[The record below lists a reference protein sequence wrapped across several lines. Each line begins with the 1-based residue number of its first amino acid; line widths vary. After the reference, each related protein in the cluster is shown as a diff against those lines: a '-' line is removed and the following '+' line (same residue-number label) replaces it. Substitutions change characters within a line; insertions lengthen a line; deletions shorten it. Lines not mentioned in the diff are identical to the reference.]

1 MTLGPID
8 EEGIREMQER
18 YAALDPSDKKIV
30 EEEEDKLLS
39 TLIYN
44 FTAYMVMMEVIIVC
58 NRGFISTG
66 FNTCKCCYSLTF
78 TMHFL
83 FKHFKVP
90 KNEITRKVRRLM
102 GKCHVTILYCEEINA
117 LLDELDLLVCI

>member
-18 YAALDPSDKKIV
+18 YEALETSDKKIV

-44 FTAYMVMMEVIIVC
+44 FTAYMIMMEVNIKI
-58 NRGFISTG
+58 
-66 FNTCKCCYSLTF
+66 
-78 TMHFL
+78 
-83 FKHFKVP
+83 
-90 KNEITRKVRRLM
+90 
-102 GKCHVTILYCEEINA
+102 
-117 LLDELDLLVCI
+117 

>member
-1 MTLGPID
+1 MKDNHTKYLHSRYLESLVFQNSFLDALSDERMTLGPID

-44 FTAYMVMMEVIIVC
+44 FTAYMIMMEV
-58 NRGFISTG
+58 
-66 FNTCKCCYSLTF
+66 
-78 TMHFL
+78 
-83 FKHFKVP
+83 
-90 KNEITRKVRRLM
+90 
-102 GKCHVTILYCEEINA
+102 
-117 LLDELDLLVCI
+117 

>member
-18 YAALDPSDKKIV
+18 YEALESSDKKIV

-44 FTAYMVMMEVIIVC
+44 FTAYMTMMEVII
-58 NRGFISTG
+58 FI
-66 FNTCKCCYSLTF
+66 
-78 TMHFL
+78 TML
-83 FKHFKVP
+83 K
-90 KNEITRKVRRLM
+90 
-102 GKCHVTILYCEEINA
+102 
-117 LLDELDLLVCI
+117 

>member
-1 MTLGPID
+1 MNSLNPFLKDNHNYLHSRYLERLVLQNLFLDALSDERMTLGPID

-44 FTAYMVMMEVIIVC
+44 FTAYMIMMEVLVL
-58 NRGFISTG
+58 F
-66 FNTCKCCYSLTF
+66 Y
-78 TMHFL
+78 MFL
-83 FKHFKVP
+83 LPRVLSYYIW
-90 KNEITRKVRRLM
+90 N
-102 GKCHVTILYCEEINA
+102 
-117 LLDELDLLVCI
+117 

>member
-58 NRGFISTG
+58 NRGFHL
-66 FNTCKCCYSLTF
+66 NWL
-78 TMHFL
+78 
-83 FKHFKVP
+83 
-90 KNEITRKVRRLM
+90 
-102 GKCHVTILYCEEINA
+102 
-117 LLDELDLLVCI
+117 LLVNVVIHSLSQCIFCLNISRYQRMKSREKFEG

>member
-44 FTAYMVMMEVIIVC
+44 FTAYMIMMEVNHC
-58 NRGFISTG
+58 
-66 FNTCKCCYSLTF
+66 
-78 TMHFL
+78 FL
-83 FKHFKVP
+83 P
-90 KNEITRKVRRLM
+90 EIFPDKWF
-102 GKCHVTILYCEEINA
+102 
-117 LLDELDLLVCI
+117 

>member
-1 MTLGPID
+1 MHFKTHFPDALSDERMTLGPID

-44 FTAYMVMMEVIIVC
+44 FTAYMIMMEVLVL
-58 NRGFISTG
+58 F
-66 FNTCKCCYSLTF
+66 F
-78 TMHFL
+78 MFL
-83 FKHFKVP
+83 LP
-90 KNEITRKVRRLM
+90 P
-102 GKCHVTILYCEEINA
+102 
-117 LLDELDLLVCI
+117 LLDFWNWS

>member
-44 FTAYMVMMEVIIVC
+44 FTAYMIMMEVLVQFNMFLWPHILILTNSISSGII
-58 NRGFISTG
+58 N
-66 FNTCKCCYSLTF
+66 
-78 TMHFL
+78 
-83 FKHFKVP
+83 
-90 KNEITRKVRRLM
+90 
-102 GKCHVTILYCEEINA
+102 
-117 LLDELDLLVCI
+117 

>member
-1 MTLGPID
+1 MDFWETLFYGINENVIEYINIRNTFAPIRMNLVYQIHFSWISDALSDERMTLGPID

-44 FTAYMVMMEVIIVC
+44 FTAYMIMMEV
-58 NRGFISTG
+58 T
-66 FNTCKCCYSLTF
+66 L
-78 TMHFL
+78 
-83 FKHFKVP
+83 
-90 KNEITRKVRRLM
+90 
-102 GKCHVTILYCEEINA
+102 LYN
-117 LLDELDLLVCI
+117 

>member
-1 MTLGPID
+1 MYFKIHFPDALSDERMTLGPID

-44 FTAYMVMMEVIIVC
+44 FTAYMIMMEVLV
-58 NRGFISTG
+58 
-66 FNTCKCCYSLTF
+66 
-78 TMHFL
+78 L
-83 FKHFKVP
+83 FYLFYYLPCFK
-90 KNEITRKVRRLM
+90 
-102 GKCHVTILYCEEINA
+102 LYDFWN
-117 LLDELDLLVCI
+117 

>member
-8 EEGIREMQER
+8 EDGIREMQER

-44 FTAYMVMMEVIIVC
+44 FTAYMIMMEVSPYTREQFSIESFVV
-58 NRGFISTG
+58 
-66 FNTCKCCYSLTF
+66 
-78 TMHFL
+78 L
-83 FKHFKVP
+83 F
-90 KNEITRKVRRLM
+90 
-102 GKCHVTILYCEEINA
+102 A
-117 LLDELDLLVCI
+117 

>member
-18 YAALDPSDKKIV
+18 YEALEHSDKKIV

-44 FTAYMVMMEVIIVC
+44 FTAYMIMMEVNIISFERFRIFKYLYIKDQRKVVIFLYYNIVC
-58 NRGFISTG
+58 FILRYQRAKS
-66 FNTCKCCYSLTF
+66 
-78 TMHFL
+78 
-83 FKHFKVP
+83 
-90 KNEITRKVRRLM
+90 
-102 GKCHVTILYCEEINA
+102 
-117 LLDELDLLVCI
+117 

>member
-8 EEGIREMQER
+8 EDGIREMQER

-44 FTAYMVMMEVIIVC
+44 FTAYMIMMEV
-58 NRGFISTG
+58 RP
-66 FNTCKCCYSLTF
+66 YSKKQ
-78 TMHFL
+78 FL
-83 FKHFKVP
+83 S
-90 KNEITRKVRRLM
+90 IRL
-102 GKCHVTILYCEEINA
+102 LF
-117 LLDELDLLVCI
+117 